1 MTSTVDDK
9 VSILIVDDNSV
20 NRQVLTFILQDHY
33 LNLQTA
39 DDGVQCLE
47 WLKKQHFDL
56 VLLDLNMPLKSGFD
70 VLEEIQSNKLYH
82 RPAFIVVS
90 ADNNPTTISRA
101 LKLGASDYVT
111 TPFNRDELMAR
122 VRTHLALHSRE
133 QDLEDRVQTRTA
145 ELEAA
150 NQELKETQS
159 QLILAAKMASL
170 GQLSAGIAH
179 EINNPIGYIRSN
191 MTSLMDYTQQ
201 IAKLL
206 HLYIDAEKYI
216 SDPDTLG
223 KIEQY
228 KKSIQLEFLDED
240 VPQLIK
246 DSLTGAQ
253 RVKDIATD
261 LKVFSHP
268 EQHNWEALDLRE
280 CFNSVLN
287 IVNSEVKYKADI
299 QLHIAPEVP
308 PLECITPQ
316 IYQVMTNLLVNAAQS
331 IDGHGNIDIQV
342 TLPIKPQNRVKIVI
356 SDTGSGMSEEVASRI
371 FDPFFTTK
379 GVGEGTGLGLSV
391 SYGIIESHGGH
402 IHVSSKL
409 GEGTSFTVLLP
420 IVQKP
425 VNALVTDD
433 V

>member
-1 MTSTVDDK
+1 MVTLDDK
-9 VSILIVDDNSV
+9 MSILIVDDNSV

-33 LNLQTA
+33 RNLHTA
-39 DDGVQCLE
+39 ENGAQCLE
-47 WLKKQHFDL
+47 HLRKHNYDL

-70 VLEEIQSNKLYH
+70 VLEEIQSEKSIQ

-111 TPFNRDELMAR
+111 TPFNRDELIAR
-122 VRTHLALHSRE
+122 VRTHLTLHSRE
-133 QDLEDRVQTRTA
+133 QDLEERVQQRTA
-145 ELEAA
+145 ELEAT
-150 NQELKETQS
+150 NRELQETQG

-191 MTSLMDYTQQ
+191 MNTLQDYTQSISQ
-201 IAKLL
+201 LL
-206 HLYIDAEKYI
+206 ILYKKAETHI
-216 SDPDTLG
+216 TDTDTL
-223 KIEQY
+223 EALQAC
-228 KKSIQLEFLDED
+228 KSKIQLDFLSED

-253 RVKDIATD
+253 RVKDIASD

-268 EQHNWEALDLRE
+268 EQHNWELLDLRE

-299 QLHIAPEVP
+299 ALSVADKTPQI
-308 PLECITPQ
+308 ECITPQ

-331 IDGHGNIDIQV
+331 IEGHGTIDIQV
-342 TLPIKPQNRVKIVI
+342 TVPIRPKNRVKIVI
-356 SDTGSGMSEEVASRI
+356 ADTGSGMSSDVISQI

-379 GVGEGTGLGLSV
+379 AVGEGTGLGLSV
-391 SYGIIESHGGH
+391 SYGIIESHNGH
-402 IHVSSKL
+402 INVESIP
-409 GEGTSFTVLLP
+409 GEGSRFTLLLP
-420 IVQKP
+420 IKQKTMASLP
-425 VNALVTDD
+425 AEKI
-433 V
+433 

>member
-1 MTSTVDDK
+1 MVTVDDK

-20 NRQVLTFILQDHY
+20 NRQVLTLILQDHY
-33 LNLQTA
+33 SNLQTA
-39 DDGVQCLE
+39 ENGAQCLAH
-47 WLKKQHFDL
+47 LRKQNYDL
-56 VLLDLNMPLKSGFD
+56 VLLDLNMPLKSGFE
-70 VLEEIQSNKLYH
+70 VLEEIQAEQSLQ

-122 VRTHLALHSRE
+122 VRTHLALRSRE
-133 QDLEDRVQTRTA
+133 QDLEERVQQRTA
-145 ELEAA
+145 ELEAT
-150 NQELKETQS
+150 NHELQETQS

-191 MTSLMDYTQQ
+191 MTTLQDYTQS
-201 IAKLL
+201 ISHLL
-206 HLYIDAEKYI
+206 GQYKKAEAYI
-216 SDPDTLG
+216 SDTDTLE
-223 KIEQY
+223 KLQAC
-228 KKSIQLEFLDED
+228 KSEIQLDFLIED

-253 RVKDIATD
+253 RVKDIASD

-268 EQHNWEALDLRE
+268 EQHNWELLDLRE

-299 QLHIAPEVP
+299 TLCIAENTPQI
-308 PLECITPQ
+308 ECITPQ

-331 IDGHGNIDIQV
+331 IEGHGAINIQV
-342 TLPIKPQNRVKIVI
+342 TVPIRPNNRIRIVI
-356 SDTGSGMSEEVASRI
+356 ADTGSGMSPDVVSQI

-391 SYGIIESHGGH
+391 SYGIIESHNGH
-402 IHVSSKL
+402 INVESIP
-409 GEGTSFTVLLP
+409 GEGTSFSLLLP
-420 IVQKP
+420 IKQKTMP
-425 VNALVTDD
+425 SL
-433 V
+433 

>member
-1 MTSTVDDK
+1 MINTVDDK

-39 DDGVQCLE
+39 DDGVQCLGA
-47 WLKKQHFDL
+47 LQSQHFDL

-133 QDLEDRVQTRTA
+133 QDLEDRVRTRTA
-145 ELEAA
+145 ELETA
-150 NQELKETQS
+150 NRELKETQS

-191 MTSLMDYTQQ
+191 MTTLEDYTDQ

-206 HLYIDAEKYI
+206 RLYSDAEKHI
-216 SDPDTLG
+216 SDPTALEA
-223 KIEQY
+223 IRQY
-228 KKSIQLEFLDED
+228 KDKIQLEFLKED
-240 VPQLIK
+240 VPQLIT

-287 IVNSEVKYKADI
+287 IVNSEVKYKAEI
-299 QLHIAPEVP
+299 QLQVADEVP
-308 PLECITPQ
+308 SIECITPQ

-331 IDGHGNIDIQV
+331 IEGHGTIDIQV
-342 TLPIKPQNRVKIVI
+342 SLPIRPHNRVKVVI

-379 GVGEGTGLGLSV
+379 AVGEGTGLGLAV
-391 SYGIIESHGGH
+391 TYGIIEGHSGH
-402 IHVSSKL
+402 IHVSSTL

-420 IVQKP
+420 ITQKQ
-425 VNALVTDD
+425 VKEQVASKA
-433 V
+433 

>member
-1 MTSTVDDK
+1 MSTSVDDK

-39 DDGVQCLE
+39 NDGVQCLE
-47 WLKKQHFDL
+47 LLSKQHFDL

-70 VLEEIQSNKLYH
+70 VLEEIQANKLYH
-82 RPAFIVVS
+82 RPAFVVVS

-133 QDLEDRVQTRTA
+133 QDLEDRVQQRTA
-145 ELEAA
+145 ELESA
-150 NQELKETQS
+150 NKELQETQS

-191 MTSLMDYTQQ
+191 MNTLMDYTQQ
-201 IAKLL
+201 IAELL
-206 HLYIDAEKYI
+206 HLYIDSEKHI
-216 SDPDTLG
+216 SDSATLDALG
-223 KIEQY
+223 QH
-228 KKSIQLEFLDED
+228 KKNIQLDFLEED

-299 QLHIAPEVP
+299 ELHIAPDIPEI
-308 PLECITPQ
+308 ECITPQ

-331 IDGHGNIDIQV
+331 IDGHGTIKIDV
-342 TLPIKPQNRVKIVI
+342 TLPVRPQNRVKIII
-356 SDTGSGMSEEVASRI
+356 SDTGSGMSEEVVSRI

-391 SYGIIESHGGH
+391 SYGIIENHGGQVNVTSA
-402 IHVSSKL
+402 I

-420 IVQKP
+420 ITQKTIGT
-425 VNALVTDD
+425 LVAEDA
-433 V
+433 